1 MRLVYS
7 LLLAGLASLAISCN
21 PSSHP
26 KPEVKNT
33 AIEEQP
39 LTAAAFNAD
48 TAYSFV
54 KQQASFGPRVPNSAE
69 HRKCS
74 AWLEKT
80 MRKYTKDVTVQSF
93 RMKAYNG
100 KELDLKNIVGIFNPD
115 AKVRVLL
122 CSHWDSRPFADND
135 PDPSKHRTPV
145 DGVNDGASGVGI
157 LLEVARQLSLKAPSI
172 GVDLLLLDG
181 EDYGAP
187 QDEKDKGIE
196 DDWALGSQYWSKTPH
211 TEGYS
216 ARYGI
221 LLDMVGA
228 ENAVF
233 RLEGTSMYFAPDIMN
248 KVWKIAS
255 RIGYSSYFVSENS
268 NGITDDHVYI
278 NQIRQIPTIDII
290 QNDPSTESGFY
301 KYWHTVKDN
310 LEGIDK
316 QTLKA
321 VGETI
326 LTCVYQEK

>member
-1 MRLVYS
+1 MRLYQF
-7 LLLAGLASLAISCN
+7 LFGAGLAALVISCR

-26 KPEVKNT
+26 KTAENT
-33 AIEEQP
+33 NMAAEP
-39 LTAAAFNAD
+39 TVTAAPFNAD
-48 TAYSFV
+48 TAFSFV
-54 KQQASFGPRVPNSAE
+54 RKQASFGPRVPNTAE
-69 HRKCS
+69 HRNCE

-80 MRKYTKDVTVQSF
+80 MRHYTQDVVVQSF
-93 RMKAYNG
+93 QMKAYNG
-100 KELDLKNIVGIFNPD
+100 TVLNLKNIIGTFNPE
-115 AKVRVLL
+115 AKERVLL
-122 CSHWDSRPFADND
+122 CSHWDSRPYADND
-135 PDPSKHRTPV
+135 PDVSKHRTPV
-145 DGVNDGASGVGI
+145 EGVNDGASGVGI
-157 LLEVARQLSLKAPSI
+157 LLEAARQLSLKAPAI
-172 GVDLLLLDG
+172 GVDLILLDG

-187 QDEKDKGIE
+187 QDEKNQGVE

-211 TEGYS
+211 KTGYS

-233 RLEGTSMYFAPDIMN
+233 RLEATSMYYAPDIMN
-248 KVWKIAS
+248 KVWRIAAK
-255 RIGYSSYFVSENS
+255 IGYSSYFVAENS

-278 NQIRQIPTIDII
+278 NDIRQIPTIDII

-301 KYWHTVKDN
+301 KYWHTVNDN
-310 LEGIDK
+310 LAGIDK